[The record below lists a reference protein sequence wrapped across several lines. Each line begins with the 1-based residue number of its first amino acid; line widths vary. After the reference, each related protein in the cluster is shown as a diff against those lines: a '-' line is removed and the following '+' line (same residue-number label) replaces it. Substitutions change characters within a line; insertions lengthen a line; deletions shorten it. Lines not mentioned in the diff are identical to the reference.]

1 MQQNTNGIKYKQN
14 EMQKYQNIN
23 MPKYKRTKNKGDKMQ
38 NDRIQKTKY
47 KWNKIQIRNTFTE
60 YGLRFTL

>member
-1 MQQNTNGIKYKQN
+1 MQNYQNTNTTKYR
-14 EMQKYQNIN
+14 
-23 MPKYKRTKNKGDKMQ
+23 RTKNKGDKMQ

-60 YGLRFTL
+60 YGLHLTL